1 MDGLS
6 KGARMQ
12 IKVAITDNYP
22 RLDKDDKLEQE
33 VLEQYTHG
41 MEYLNKIIE
50 ECQSEGIDIL
60 LTYLP
65 FPVSEERQR
74 EANAIYDI
82 ASNINYVNFLELD
95 VVNYI
100 TENYDVTDH
109 RQDAAYMSWNDDYDA
124 YMDYKI
130 GRLKELQELDRYLM
144 MIADKNLSCCIY
156 INENVATACDERMK
170 ELIANI
176 PNIIP

>member
-1 MDGLS
+1 MCYSKPKLVVLNASGLTMFEDKVYSNSYMHKQVDTIPLNGTKLAMIYDLFDNWDDRLEFIWNLFLYHDRWVELTETDFKSKEEIMDGLS

-22 RLDKDDKLEQE
+22 RLDKDDKLEQD

-65 FPVSEERQR
+65 FPASEERQR
-74 EANAIYDI
+74 EANTIYDI
-82 ASNINYVNFLELD
+82 ASKYNINYVNF
-95 VVNYI
+95 
-100 TENYDVTDH
+100 
-109 RQDAAYMSWNDDYDA
+109 
-124 YMDYKI
+124 
-130 GRLKELQELDRYLM
+130 
-144 MIADKNLSCCIY
+144 
-156 INENVATACDERMK
+156 
-170 ELIANI
+170 
-176 PNIIP
+176 